1 MSGSRNAGALGWRNS
16 KWVPAVLFVIT
27 SAYWCSEI
35 FGQTDSVGTHPPSTV
50 RDNSDAIQEGTL
62 PPLPEVPR
70 LDAVQPN
77 AEDIQDLSAKLDA
90 LFSEERD
97 IGESAIGELLEIH
110 PRTVAAIHQRLV
122 QLADRSDKERMKRIL
137 SDARRR
143 MRSVLRSSTA
153 AVESGTRQT
162 ESDVLLTLLRSEK
175 PRDSAWRDC
184 VTLEAMIR
192 MLAAPGT
199 VDGARELIVAYA
211 RFGEFVRVEVQQRLS
226 DMKDRSVA
234 ALVEARRHPAEK
246 IARWAALRLD
256 QLGKAIPGETA
267 RTDDYDALADI
278 LRAYGRIRD
287 PDAARIIV
295 SFANSERI
303 QLRLAARQAI
313 AMLGPVGMW
322 QLRDAYEDVVGRRP
336 RRDWTWDRTARELF
350 GEFDRL
356 RLARV
361 FGTFTEG
368 MRSLQ
373 TGDLEAMGRAF
384 DVVLT
389 KDPLFERRSQMAPG
403 YFRLAQQLADRN
415 PEAALQA
422 LIRVERLAPEPKLA
436 NSARSLDMT
445 LRVAQNARR
454 GVVDIDQLGRAAE
467 LDPQNSRAV
476 DLLAKAQFGASRAQ
490 TVAIRWV
497 SSAVIAGFGLVAVL
511 FVLLRRAKNH
521 PSATTLASPHE
532 GSISEKSGL

>member
-1 MSGSRNAGALGWRNS
+1 
-16 KWVPAVLFVIT
+16 
-27 SAYWCSEI
+27 
-35 FGQTDSVGTHPPSTV
+35 
-50 RDNSDAIQEGTL
+50 
-62 PPLPEVPR
+62 
-70 LDAVQPN
+70 LDVAQPN

-110 PRTVAAIHQRLV
+110 TRTVAAIHQRLV
-122 QLADRSDKERMKRIL
+122 QLSDRSDKERMKRIL
-137 SDARRR
+137 SEARRR

-153 AVESGTRQT
+153 AVESGTHQT

-192 MLAAPGT
+192 MLPAPGT

-256 QLGKAIPGETA
+256 QLGKAIPGETV

-368 MRSLQ
+368 MSSLQ
-373 TGDLEAMGRAF
+373 KGNLEAMGRLF

-389 KDPLFERRSQMAPG
+389 KDPLFEKRSQMAPG

-415 PEAALQA
+415 PGAALQA
-422 LIRVERLAPEPKLA
+422 LIRVERLASEPKLA
-436 NSARSLDMT
+436 SSARSLDMT
-445 LRVAQNARR
+445 LRAAENARH

-467 LDPQNSRAV
+467 LDPENGRAV

-490 TVAIRWV
+490 TVTIRWV
-497 SSAVIAGFGLVAVL
+497 SSAVIAGFGIVAVL
-511 FVLLRRAKNH
+511 FVLLRRAKDH
-521 PSATTLASPHE
+521 PPATSLASPDK